1 MECLMVS
8 SSHSMKIDTI
18 HRWACICTTRLVCL
32 QDFFVVLPFY
42 LSPFRACCQI
52 FHCISCLSSSILFFL
67 PFIFPLANP
76 FFFLRSCHSFG
87 KMLLEQNFPLAPCT
101 DNPFQFLCAEI
112 SQLPGMPCEILLKI
126 DCFLFTICSSSIP
139 FCGC

>member
-1 MECLMVS
+1 MVS

-52 FHCISCLSSSILFFL
+52 FHCISCLSSSILFSL
-67 PFIFPLANP
+67 LFIFPLASP
-76 FFFLRSCHSFG
+76 FFFGDHVTLLAKCCLGRIFHWHPILITLSNSFV
-87 KMLLEQNFPLAPCT
+87 QR
-101 DNPFQFLCAEI
+101 FLNYRVC
-112 SQLPGMPCEILLKI
+112 LCEILLKT